1 MALDINELRQQL
13 GATVKELRDLQEDC
27 DKRGGET
34 AEDREKFDKMEAAI
48 VGIEKRIKNEEFLS
62 GKEAEL
68 ARSARVAQNAVNGK
82 GHANGEGSFDGTAL
96 SFDAIRYGSV
106 SQRAMSR
113 MEYEEAVSL
122 SVQGF
127 LRMSKPGGVL
137 EQRHINAG
145 LRIGIP
151 DLRASQIDLPIIK
164 DYRSFQREFRVGLD
178 TITST
183 EGKETIPQGFVYSLE
198 QALLAYGGVR
208 SVATVIRTDS
218 GNALPYP
225 TMNDTSN
232 KGAILSEA
240 TTIGASV
247 DPAFAQLTLNAFKYS
262 SKPILMSYELTQD
275 SAFDLG
281 ALVGDWLGTRIAR
294 IQNDHFTTGAGT
306 TLPKGLT
313 IAAVLGKAAAS
324 MTAIISDEVIDLIHS
339 VDPAYRPNASFM
351 MHDVVLAAIRKLKE
365 QTTNAYIWQPGLQ
378 AGVPDRLLGYRYTV
392 NQSMSSTF
400 TTGQKL
406 VLFGDL
412 SKYLIR
418 DVSTIRLVRLE
429 ERYADTDQIAF
440 IAFMRTD
447 GNLLDAGTRP
457 VKWLALA

>member
-1 MALDINELRQQL
+1 
-13 GATVKELRDLQEDC
+13 
-27 DKRGGET
+27 
-34 AEDREKFDKMEAAI
+34 
-48 VGIEKRIKNEEFLS
+48 
-62 GKEAEL
+62 
-68 ARSARVAQNAVNGK
+68 
-82 GHANGEGSFDGTAL
+82 
-96 SFDAIRYGSV
+96 
-106 SQRAMSR
+106 MSR
-113 MEYEEAVSL
+113 HEYEEAVSL

-127 LRMSKPGGVL
+127 LRMGKPGAVL
-137 EQRHINAG
+137 EQRHINAAAQ
-145 LRIGIP
+145 LGIP
-151 DLRASQIDLPIIK
+151 DLRVNQIDLPIIK
-164 DYRSFQREFRVGLD
+164 HYRSFQREFRVGLD

-183 EGKETIPQGFVYSLE
+183 EGKETIPQGFVYALE

-208 SVATVIRTDS
+208 LNATVIRTDA

-225 TMNDTSN
+225 TMNDTTN
-232 KGAILSEA
+232 KGAILAEA

-247 DPAFAQLTLNAFKYS
+247 DPAFAQLVLNAFKYS

-313 IAAVLGKAAAS
+313 VAAVVGKAAAS
-324 MTAIISDEVIDLIHS
+324 MTTFTSDEVIDLIHS
-339 VDPAYRPNASFM
+339 VDPAYRQGASFM
-351 MHDVVLAAIRKLKE
+351 FHDTILATIRKLKE
-365 QTTNAYIWQPGLQ
+365 STTNAYIWQPGLQ
-378 AGVPDRLLGYRYTV
+378 SGVPDRLLGYRYTI
-392 NQSMSSTF
+392 NQSMSATF

-406 VLFGDL
+406 ILFGDL

-418 DVSTIRLVRLE
+418 DVSSIRLVRLE
-429 ERYADTDQIAF
+429 ERYADLDQIAF
-440 IAFMRTD
+440 IAFMRSD

>member
-1 MALDINELRQQL
+1 MSLDINELRQQL
-13 GATVKELRDLQEDC
+13 GTAVKELRDLQDDC

-34 AEDREKFDKMEAAI
+34 PEDREKFDKMETAI
-48 VGIEKRIKNEEFLS
+48 TGLEKRIKNEEFLAA
-62 GKEAEL
+62 KEAEL
-68 ARSARVAQNAVNGK
+68 ARSARVAAGGNGN
-82 GHANGEGSFDGTAL
+82 GNGNGEGSFNGTV
-96 SFDAIRYGSV
+96 SFDTIRYGSV
-106 SQRAMSR
+106 ANRALSR

-127 LRMSKPGGVL
+127 LRMGKPGAVL
-137 EQRHINAG
+137 EQRHINAAVR
-145 LRIGIP
+145 LGIP

-164 DYRSFQREFRVGLD
+164 DYRTFQREYRVGLD
-178 TITST
+178 VATSGA
-183 EGKETIPQGFVYSLE
+183 GKETIPQGFVYALE

-208 SVATVIRTDS
+208 LNATVIRTDA

-225 TMNDTSN
+225 TMNDTTN
-232 KGAILSEA
+232 KGAILAEA

-247 DPAFAQLTLNAFKYS
+247 DPAFAQLILNAFKYS

-313 IAAVLGKAAAS
+313 VAAVVGKAAAS
-324 MTAIISDEVIDLIHS
+324 MTTFTSDEVIDLIHS
-339 VDPAYRPNASFM
+339 VDPAYRPGASFM
-351 MHDVVLAAIRKLKE
+351 FHDTVLATIRKLKE
-365 QTTNAYIWQPGLQ
+365 STTNAYIWQPGLQ
-378 AGVPDRLLGYRYTV
+378 NGVPDRLLGYRYTI
-392 NQSMSSTF
+392 NQSMSATF

>member
-13 GATVKELRDLQEDC
+13 GAAVKELRDLQEDC

-34 AEDREKFDKMEAAI
+34 ADDREKFEKAEAHI
-48 VGIEKRIKNEEFLS
+48 TGLQTRIKNEDFLAQ
-62 GKEAEL
+62 KEAEL
-68 ARSARVAQNAVNGK
+68 ARSVMANKNGN
-82 GHANGEGSFDGTAL
+82 GNGTANGEGSFNGNV
-96 SFDAIRYGSV
+96 SFDTIRYGTV
-106 SQRAMSR
+106 ANRAMSHH
-113 MEYEEAVSL
+113 EYEEAVSL

-127 LRMSKPGGVL
+127 LRMGKPGAVL
-137 EQRHINAG
+137 EQRHINAAAQ
-145 LRIGIP
+145 LGIP
-151 DLRASQIDLPIIK
+151 DLRVNQIDLPIIK
-164 DYRSFQREFRVGLD
+164 HYRAWQHEFRVGLD
-178 TITST
+178 TLTST
-183 EGKETIPQGFVYSLE
+183 AGKETIPQGFVYALE
-198 QALLAYGGVR
+198 QALLASGGVR
-208 SVATVIRTDS
+208 LNATVIRTDA

-232 KGAILSEA
+232 KGQILAEA

-247 DPAFAQLTLNAFKYS
+247 DPAFAQLVLNAFKYS

-281 ALVGDWLGTRIAR
+281 ALVGEWLGTRIAR

-313 IAAVLGKAAAS
+313 VAAVVGKAAAS
-324 MTAIISDEVIDLIHS
+324 MTTFTSDEVIDLIHS

-351 MHDVVLAAIRKLKE
+351 FHDTVLATIRKLKE
-365 QTTNAYIWQPGLQ
+365 STTNAYIWQPGLQ
-378 AGVPDRLLGYRYTV
+378 SGVPDRLLGYRYTI
-392 NQSMSSTF
+392 NQSMSATF

-406 VLFGDL
+406 MLFGDL

-418 DVSTIRLVRLE
+418 DVSSIRLVRLG
-429 ERYADTDQIAF
+429 ERYADLDQIAF
-440 IAFMRTD
+440 IAFMRSD